1 MLIDHCHFGLQVWHV
16 LKELLHQVA
25 LRHRLTCNSMHT
37 FTDIDL
43 PILSVQ
49 VEHRVLSWQPLW
61 NHSSVPKVDGN
72 GEYSEGGAMSYDF
85 ILRYQYLCGC
95 FQFVHIRACCKHSIL
110 MSTGHTY
117 TNTHSREQNR
127 CGNNCSCDTLRL

>member
-1 MLIDHCHFGLQVWHV
+1 
-16 LKELLHQVA
+16 
-25 LRHRLTCNSMHT
+25 MHT

-72 GEYSEGGAMSYDF
+72 GEYSEGGAMSYDL
-85 ILRYQYLCGC
+85 ILRCQYLCGC

-110 MSTGHTY
+110 KSTGHTH
-117 TNTHSREQNR
+117 THTVGTTTDLETSVPVIH
-127 CGNNCSCDTLRL
+127 